1 MLYFTIVVYI
11 NQSPRDIFAKTAYL
25 QKRPNDVIYE
35 LYILDVG
42 RADCTVLLLD
52 TPQGRRTVVVDGGGK
67 YHEDRKPLL
76 EFLVQR
82 NITVIDLLILT
93 HLHQDHFGGFV
104 HLIDRVQVRR
114 AVAPCGDLRFANRVY
129 PVYGD
134 REFYR
139 EYHDFFRY
147 LERSKTELIRSADCA
162 GRTFTFGDYVLECLY
177 PLQNSTQRSVAYAQ
191 KLCDPNLTEEAMA
204 WNLAAYKQTCN
215 EDSSI
220 WLLRKGSTDLALL
233 SGDST
238 DETMRAALCGRQARP
253 RLQKLSHHGICTR
266 YFSEYVQK
274 ILKPEILV
282 VSVDKTHYTE
292 DMAAQIDTLCAAGDS
307 QCYYTFQGDVN
318 ISL

>member
-1 MLYFTIVVYI
+1 M
-11 NQSPRDIFAKTAYL
+11 S
-25 QKRPNDVIYE
+25 E
-35 LYILDVG
+35 LHILDAG

-52 TPQGRRTVVVDGGGK
+52 TPQGRQTVVVDGGGK
-67 YHEDRKPLL
+67 YYGARRPLL
-76 EFLVQR
+76 EFLTQR
-82 NITVIDLLILT
+82 NISDIDLLILT

-104 HLIDRVQVRR
+104 HLVDQVQVRR
-114 AVAPCGDLRFANRVY
+114 AVAPCRDLQFADRVY
-129 PVYGD
+129 PVFGD
-134 REFYR
+134 QEFYR
-139 EYHDFFRY
+139 EYHTFFQY
-147 LERSKTELIRSADCA
+147 LNRSGTELIRSKECA
-162 GRTFTFGDYVLECLY
+162 GRTFTFGDFALDCLY
-177 PLQNSTQRSVAYAQ
+177 PMRDSTQRSVTYAEA
-191 KLCDPNLTEEAMA
+191 LCAPELTEEAMA
-204 WNLAAYKQTCN
+204 WNLEAHKQTCN

-238 DETMRAALCGRQARP
+238 DEAMRAALCGRQARP

-274 ILKPEILV
+274 IVKPEILV

-292 DMAAQIDTLCAAGDS
+292 DMGAQIDALCAAGDS